1 MFLLEPQKTPWDLNF
16 SVLGFP
22 VRVHPLFWLFGLLV
36 GGTGGGGKMMLLY
49 LLVNFVS
56 ILIHELGHALMIR
69 RFGRE
74 AYVVL
79 YLMGGLAIEGSPNP
93 YATSWRPG
101 ADRRTPWEQIYISA
115 AGPAAQFI
123 LAGLIAVFVKAMG
136 GDINVQFAFYVIPIF
151 DVVPSRRISQEL
163 EIMLEA
169 ALWFNTWWAGVNLL
183 PVYPLDGGQIAQ
195 QAFLMNDRH
204 GGLVR
209 SIQLSIITGIAMAIF
224 SLRMESIY
232 TMFLFGSLA
241 FSNYMMYTQIHG
253 RGGDR
258 W

>member
-1 MFLLEPQKTPWDLNF
+1 VLLAEPQKTPWALHF

-22 VRVHPLFWLFGLLV
+22 VRVHPLFWVFGLLV
-36 GGTGGGGKMMLLY
+36 GGIGDGRMMLLY

-74 AYVVL
+74 SYIVL
-79 YLMGGLAIEGSPNP
+79 YMMGGLAIEGNPNP
-93 YATSWRPG
+93 YASSWNPR

-115 AGPAAQFI
+115 AGPGAEFL

-136 GDINVQFAFYVIPIF
+136 GDIRVEFAFYVIPIF
-151 DVVPSRRISQEL
+151 DIIPGRRISREL
-163 EIMLEA
+163 ELMLEA
-169 ALWFNTWWAGVNLL
+169 GLWFNTWWAAVNLL
-183 PVYPLDGGQIAQ
+183 PVHPLDGGQIAQ
-195 QAFLMNDRH
+195 QFFLMNDPH
-204 GGLVR
+204 SGLVK
-209 SIQLSIITGIAMAIF
+209 SIQLSIITGIGMAIF
-224 SLRMESIY
+224 SFAMQSY
-232 TMFLFGSLA
+232 FSMFLFGSLA
-241 FSNYMMYTQIHG
+241 FSNYMMYMQIHG